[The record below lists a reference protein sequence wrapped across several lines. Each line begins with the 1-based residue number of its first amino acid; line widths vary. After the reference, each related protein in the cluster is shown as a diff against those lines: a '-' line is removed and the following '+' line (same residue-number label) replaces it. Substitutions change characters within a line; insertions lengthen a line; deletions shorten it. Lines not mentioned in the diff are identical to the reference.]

1 MIAETYEVTRL
12 IGQGG
17 MGAVWEATHR
27 RLPGK
32 RVAIKVLLNAS
43 TEGDALARFRREAEI
58 ASKLGHPN
66 IVEVI
71 DFHQLATGTPY
82 MVLEFLEG
90 DSLARRLK
98 AGPMSLAQTIDIVR
112 QVGSALH
119 AAHCEGVVHRDLKPD
134 NIFLTPSDAGGELTD
149 RVKVLDFGISKI
161 RGSNTVQTQES
172 ALLGTPQYMS
182 PEQAFGKNKSI
193 DQRTDIFA
201 LGAIVF
207 EMLAGRPAFAGD
219 TLAQVILAVV
229 HEPTPSLAGVPGVPP
244 HVAQAVEKAMQKEP
258 EARFS
263 EVHEM
268 VAALSGRPMQTLDR
282 RPIPT
287 GVKQAFAAT
296 EAVGPASAGMRGEV
310 VPPTMTQPASKAG
323 LYAGV
328 VGVVLALGG
337 VGAFFVMHEKHPP
350 ATVGTPTVGTPTVG
364 TPTPTVGTPTPT
376 VATPTVATPTVATPT
391 PTVATPTPTV
401 ATPTP
406 GGKTPAKVK
415 AESLPPSVVAD
426 LEAAEQS
433 LSARNFDNAIHLARR
448 TLTVQKSSRAQ
459 ALIARVYC
467 AQGDLGNAKAA
478 FRSVGGADKALVI
491 KTCKKNDIDLP

>member
-1 MIAETYEVTRL
+1 MTLPSSGEAEIGIGTVIAETYEVTRL

-17 MGAVWEATHR
+17 MGAVWEASHR

-98 AGPMSLAQTIDIVR
+98 QGPMSLAKTIDIVR

-134 NIFLTPSDAGGELTD
+134 NIFLTPTDAGGELGD

-182 PEQAFGKNKSI
+182 PEQAFGRNKSI

-207 EMLAGRPAFAGD
+207 EMLAGRPAFAGE

-229 HEPTPSLAGVPGVPP
+229 HTPTPSLVGLPGVPE
-244 HVAQAVEKAMQKEP
+244 HVARAVEKAMEKEP
-258 EARFS
+258 DARFA

-287 GVKQAFAAT
+287 GIKQAFAPT
-296 EAVGPASAGMRGEV
+296 EAVGAGGAAGPASGQMHGEV
-310 VPPTMTQPASKAG
+310 VPPTMAVPASKAG
-323 LYAGV
+323 L
-328 VGVVLALGG
+328 
-337 VGAFFVMHEKHPP
+337 
-350 ATVGTPTVGTPTVG
+350 
-364 TPTPTVGTPTPT
+364 
-376 VATPTVATPTVATPT
+376 
-391 PTVATPTPTV
+391 
-401 ATPTP
+401 
-406 GGKTPAKVK
+406 
-415 AESLPPSVVAD
+415 
-426 LEAAEQS
+426 
-433 LSARNFDNAIHLARR
+433 
-448 TLTVQKSSRAQ
+448 
-459 ALIARVYC
+459 
-467 AQGDLGNAKAA
+467 
-478 FRSVGGADKALVI
+478 
-491 KTCKKNDIDLP
+491 